1 MTFFTI
7 VVITC
12 CDWNNVTSAKVHIPL
27 TPFLSCTNHKVQQFK
42 KKEKKNIVHLELLL
56 SHKYIKRFFFF
67 EKQ

>member
-42 KKEKKNIVHLELLL
+42 KKEKKKYCALRVIVKSQIHQEIFL
-56 SHKYIKRFFFF
+56 F
-67 EKQ
+67 